1 MSFSQRV
8 AAYAAHPDRMA
19 AACNRIAL
27 LVASSQP
34 TYPLYLWWLVGGP
47 WWLACWTFLSTPVF
61 CLVPWAARR
70 NPAFGPA
77 VLVLAGFGN
86 GLIAA
91 KALGAGSG
99 VELFLVPE
107 ALIALLALRRS
118 PWLKRA
124 LLAGAIITFWLG
136 RHLGPALGLF
146 TPEQTAQMARINAG
160 SAVVLTLVVLWSL
173 GGPAL
178 HGARAEHVSVG
189 RRLLR
194 ATGLAGWLLALTLA
208 VLVLIGMD
216 NVLADPIERTAS
228 VTLPTLPAGTPPLH
242 VALLSDIHLGNRG
255 MRVTRLDRIVAQIN
269 AARPDLILI
278 AGDFITGYDDKAAVE
293 RAAGLT
299 GPLSRLRAPLGVFAV
314 LGNHDHWTV
323 PQAIR
328 ADLARAGVIVLENA
342 GVRRGP
348 VTIVGVDDLVTRH
361 DDVPRAMAEAD
372 QLGGIPIVLS
382 HSPDIVKHLPDRV
395 PLLLA
400 GHTHCGQVVLPWGT
414 SVASYI
420 GRKRLF
426 DPRYRCGRI
435 DDPHRTTFVT
445 AGVGSGTVP
454 VRLGAMPDWWLIE
467 VHP

>member
-1 MSFSQRV
+1 MTFGQRV
-8 AAYAAHPDRMA
+8 AAYAAHPDPMA

-47 WWLACWTFLSTPVF
+47 WWLACWTFMSTPVF

-70 NPAFGPA
+70 NPILGPA
-77 VLVLAGFGN
+77 LLVLAGFGN
-86 GLIAA
+86 GLVAA

-107 ALIALLALRRS
+107 ALIALLTLRGS

-124 LLAGAIITFWLG
+124 LLAGAVLTFWLG
-136 RHLGPALGLF
+136 RHLGSPLGQF
-146 TPEQTAQMARINAG
+146 APGQTAQMARINAG
-160 SAVVLTLVVLWSL
+160 SALVLTLVVLWSL
-173 GGPAL
+173 GGLAL
-178 HGARAEHVSVG
+178 HAARTEHASVG

-194 ATGLAGWLLALTLA
+194 ATGLAGWLLALALA
-208 VLVLIGMD
+208 VLVLIGLD

-228 VTLPTLPAGTPPLH
+228 VNLPMLPAGTLPLH

-255 MRVTRLDRIVAQIN
+255 MRPERLDRIVAQIN
-269 AARPDLILI
+269 AARPDLIVI
-278 AGDFITGYDDKAAVE
+278 AGDFITGYDDKGAVE

-299 GPLSRLRAPLGVFAV
+299 APLSRLRAPLGVVAV

-323 PQAIR
+323 PQSIR
-328 ADLARAGVIVLENA
+328 AGLARAGVVVLENVA
-342 GVRRGP
+342 VRRGP
-348 VTIVGVDDLVTRH
+348 FTIVGVDDLVTRH

-372 QLGGIPIVLS
+372 RLGGIPIALS
-382 HSPDIVKHLPDRV
+382 HSPDIVKDLPDRV

-414 SVASYI
+414 SVASYVSS
-420 GRKRLF
+420 KRLF

-454 VRLGAMPDWWLIE
+454 VRLGAMTDWWLVE
-467 VHP
+467 VRR

>member
-1 MSFSQRV
+1 MTFGQRV
-8 AAYAAHPDRMA
+8 AAYAAHPDPLA

-61 CLVPWAARR
+61 CLVPWVARR
-70 NPAFGPA
+70 SSAFGP
-77 VLVLAGFGN
+77 VLLVLAGFGN
-86 GLIAA
+86 GLVAA

-99 VELFLVPE
+99 VELFLLPE
-107 ALIALLALRRS
+107 ALIALLALGRS
-118 PWLKRA
+118 RWLLRA
-124 LLAGAIITFWLG
+124 LLAGAVATFWLG
-136 RHLGPALGLF
+136 RHLGPALGAF
-146 TPEQTAQMARINAG
+146 TAAQTDQMARINAG
-160 SAVVLTLVVLWSL
+160 SAAVLTLVVLYSL
-173 GGPAL
+173 GRLAIER
-178 HGARAEHVSVG
+178 ARADRSTVG

-194 ATGLAGWLLALTLA
+194 AARLGGGLLVLATA
-208 VLVLIGMD
+208 VLVVIGVD
-216 NVLADPIERTAS
+216 NVVADPIERTAS
-228 VTLPTLPAGTPPLH
+228 VALPALPTGTPPLR

-255 MRVTRLDRIVAQIN
+255 MRPERLDRIVAQVN
-269 AARPDLILI
+269 AARPDLILV
-278 AGDFITGYDDKAAVE
+278 AGDFITGYDDKGALD

-299 GPLSRLRAPLGVFAV
+299 APLSHLRAPLGVFAV

-323 PQAIR
+323 PNAIR
-328 ADLARAGVIVLENA
+328 ADLLRAGVVVLENEA
-342 GVRRGP
+342 VRRGP
-348 VTIVGVDDLVTRH
+348 FTLVGVDDLVTRH
-361 DDVPRAMAEAD
+361 DDLQRAMAAAD
-372 QLGGIPIVLS
+372 RLGGIPIALS
-382 HSPDIVKHLPDRV
+382 HSPDIVKNLPDRV

-435 DDPHRTTFVT
+435 DDPQRTTFVT

-454 VRLGAMPDWWLIE
+454 IRLGAMTNWWLIE
-467 VHP
+467 LHP